1 MGWKEPGLG
10 WKLFAGLSIA
20 LFVGGLFVDGPKPTV
35 LPWLD
40 EVTLPIEVLVLLGLV
55 SYAFN
60 LRIGAPRAW
69 RYLAAFYA
77 AWGALLVIVGVVR
90 TRNIFTE
97 STAKM
102 SGAATGVLLTIAFVY
117 FTWRAIR
124 RLSLRPQN
132 KTQNAD
138 MPQVGGR

>member
-77 AWGALLVIVGVVR
+77 AWGALLVIVASSERETSSQKVPRRCPGQQP
-90 TRNIFTE
+90 
-97 STAKM
+97 
-102 SGAATGVLLTIAFVY
+102 AFY
-117 FTWRAIR
+117 
-124 RLSLRPQN
+124 
-132 KTQNAD
+132 
-138 MPQVGGR
+138 